1 MRVLLFILLIT
12 ATLATDTTPWASTV
26 VNMTAAIPAP
36 YSWEKF
42 MERVRYRQPVN
53 CVGIPKNIIG
63 SDIPALISQ
72 TFTSKTSVYER
83 VVCSTKTCMPVEYAE
98 YSPLCVQVS
107 LPDWRL
113 RDGEFIYGVLTTSGE
128 CICRIAHYQDLLDLV
143 GRVKALEE
151 RHCV

>member
-1 MRVLLFILLIT
+1 MRLLLLLLI
-12 ATLATDTTPWASTV
+12 ASAVSADTPWASTV
-26 VNMTAAIPAP
+26 VNMSAAIPAP
-36 YSWEKF
+36 YSWEEF
-42 MERVRYRQPVN
+42 MERVRYRQPAD

-72 TFTSKTSVYER
+72 DFTSKTSVYER
-83 VVCSTKTCMPVEYAE
+83 IKCTTKTCMPVEYAE
-98 YSPLCVQVS
+98 YSPRCVQVS

-113 RDGEFIYGVLTTSGE
+113 RDGEFIYGVLTTSGK

-151 RHCV
+151 RCV